1 MTSPARWRRFLRYD
15 PIAPLLRSNDALRY
29 FVRRDLLEENVGPL
43 DTLWGLPEVLKL
55 IKRQR
60 KNGSWKYHGG
70 KKHIR
75 SRANYD
81 QLETYRI
88 LGQLAEKY
96 GLTRKHQAIE
106 RAADFLFSFQTTEG
120 DFRGIYAQQYS
131 PNYSAGIMELLIK
144 AGFAEDARIEQGLQW
159 LLSMRQ
165 DAGGWIIPIRSRRDS
180 TLKLLRLRTPVQPD
194 RSLPFSH
201 LATGVVLRA
210 FAAHP
215 RYRKRADVK
224 DAGELLKS
232 RFFKPDKYPDR
243 RTASFWTK
251 IRYPFWF
258 TDILSALDSLSWLGF
273 SVNDVH
279 IAEGVEWL
287 VLHQQNTGLWKAS
300 YEMKDREID
309 LWTSL
314 AVCRVLKRF
323 TEAQPR

>member
-1 MTSPARWRRFLRYD
+1 M
-15 PIAPLLRSNDALRY
+15 
-29 FVRRDLLEENVGPL
+29 
-43 DTLWGLPEVLKL
+43 
-55 IKRQR
+55 
-60 KNGSWKYHGG
+60 
-70 KKHIR
+70 
-75 SRANYD
+75 
-81 QLETYRI
+81 
-88 LGQLAEKY
+88 
-96 GLTRKHQAIE
+96 
-106 RAADFLFSFQTTEG
+106 
-120 DFRGIYAQQYS
+120 
-131 PNYSAGIMELLIK
+131 
-144 AGFAEDARIEQGLQW
+144 
-159 LLSMRQ
+159 
-165 DAGGWIIPIRSRRDS
+165 
-180 TLKLLRLRTPVQPD
+180 
-194 RSLPFSH
+194 
-201 LATGVVLRA
+201 
-210 FAAHP
+210 
-215 RYRKRADVK
+215 K
-224 DAGELLKS
+224 DAGELPKS